1 MFTIIL
7 KVSDGGTQAR
17 ILRQDFRNSKDGNTI
32 EVLRISGYKVIS
44 SDYPDLRWDCFW
56 GMGSEIRQD
65 NVILVHGAYEGEIK
79 RAFHEILVHDSKLI
93 RERLSL

>member
-7 KVSDGGTQAR
+7 KVSAGGTQAR
-17 ILRQDFRNSKDGNTI
+17 IIRQDFRNLNK
-32 EVLRISGYKVIS
+32 EKHVQVLYTRGYRVLS

-56 GMGSEIRQD
+56 GRGHMITRD
-65 NVILVHGAYEGEIK
+65 NDVLVRGRYEGEIK
-79 RAFHEILVHDSKLI
+79 RAFHQILIHDNELI